1 MRIPA
6 KRRTPWES
14 TLVMLSGVVLLWGSC
29 LHSLA
34 QGDFQGSTHLMPF
47 DEETINYDKTKDTGP
62 VARLQARIDHGTA
75 KVRYDP
81 AYGFLPD
88 LLKEL
93 NISPTSQMLVFSKTS
108 FQRER
113 ISPQTP
119 RAIFFGDDAYV
130 GFIPGAPLL
139 EVSSADP
146 NLGAVFYTLDQ
157 KPSEKPH
164 LTRTDQCL
172 ECHASSKNLGVPGHL
187 VRSFVTGEDGVVDL
201 ATGISPVT
209 HRTPLAERWGGWY
222 VTGTHGTQVHRG
234 NLIGKA
240 AFARQEK
247 EPNYRGNVVDLSRFF
262 DTSRYL
268 TPHSDIVAL
277 MVLEHETHMHNFITR
292 LHFAATLTLAQYGHV
307 RYLSS
312 VTEAFLKYLLFTEE
326 SPLTAPIRGTSGFS
340 EWFAKQG
347 PTDPHGRSLRQF
359 DLTTRLFKYPC
370 SFLIYSEAFQSLPA
384 PIKDQI
390 YHRLWEILT
399 GRDTQP
405 EFARI
410 SPETKRAILEILAAT
425 QLGLPA
431 YWTKPS

>member
-1 MRIPA
+1 MPA
-6 KRRTPWES
+6 
-14 TLVMLSGVVLLWGSC
+14 
-29 LHSLA
+29 
-34 QGDFQGSTHLMPF
+34 F
-47 DEETINYDKTKDTGP
+47 
-62 VARLQARIDHGTA
+62 
-75 KVRYDP
+75 
-81 AYGFLPD
+81 
-88 LLKEL
+88 
-93 NISPTSQMLVFSKTS
+93 
-108 FQRER
+108 
-113 ISPQTP
+113 P
-119 RAIFFGDDAYV
+119 RARRF
-130 GFIPGAPLL
+130 
-139 EVSSADP
+139 S
-146 NLGAVFYTLDQ
+146 VFYTLDQ

-187 VRSFVTGEDGVVDL
+187 VRSFVTDEDGVVDL
-201 ATGISPVT
+201 APGISPVT

-222 VTGTHGTQVHRG
+222 VTGTHGAQVHRG

-277 MVLEHETHMHNFITR
+277 
-292 LHFAATLTLAQYGHV
+292 
-307 RYLSS
+307 
-312 VTEAFLKYLLFTEE
+312 
-326 SPLTAPIRGTSGFS
+326 TAPIRGTSGFS
-340 EWFAKQG
+340 EWFATQG